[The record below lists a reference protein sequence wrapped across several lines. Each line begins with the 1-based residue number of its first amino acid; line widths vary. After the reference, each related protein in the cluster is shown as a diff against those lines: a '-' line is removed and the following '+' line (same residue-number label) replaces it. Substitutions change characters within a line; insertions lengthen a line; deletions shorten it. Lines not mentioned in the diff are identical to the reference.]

1 MPLIHYSRNIKLL
14 ESGEKWQ
21 KEVIKYLDL
30 VKTTSAGQTLTH
42 YIDMLPRENPLLIH
56 AWTRESNELPNAE
69 AYTYR
74 PEDGTKEGVPVIDLE
89 EVAPGVPAPIYKGPG
104 TGAGALVRLAYHPAA
119 FAEQTKRRGGY
130 MEPGTGPGEVLF
142 HEMVHAYRWMA
153 GMGRSNTPVVGYPLF
168 TDLDEF
174 YAILAANVYRSERG
188 FTRLRADHKTSNWT
202 TSTSSDYYDEFK
214 SQIQTWFADQLAFCL
229 AMARCPAKFNPFRS
243 CAIDM
248 QLMPASSVPMSLKE

>member
-130 MEPGTGPGEVLF
+130 MEPGTGPG
-142 HEMVHAYRWMA
+142 A
-153 GMGRSNTPVVGYPLF
+153 G
-168 TDLDEF
+168 
-174 YAILAANVYRSERG
+174 
-188 FTRLRADHKTSNWT
+188 
-202 TSTSSDYYDEFK
+202 
-214 SQIQTWFADQLAFCL
+214 Q
-229 AMARCPAKFNPFRS
+229 
-243 CAIDM
+243 
-248 QLMPASSVPMSLKE
+248 